1 MNYVGQEIQD
11 FTVKA
16 YHQGELKDVA
26 KKDVLGRWSVFFFY
40 PADFT
45 FVCPTELEDLQAN
58 YEQFKAANAEVYSV
72 SEDTE
77 FVHKAWAET
86 SEGIGKLEYPM
97 LADPAGK
104 LARAF
109 DVLDEEL
116 GQAYRAVFL
125 VDPDGVV
132 QSYTI
137 NNMGIGRNASEVLRT
152 LQAAQFVR
160 AHGDQVCPAKWHPGE
175 ATLTPSLDLVGK
187 L

>member
-1 MNYVGQEIQD
+1 
-11 FTVKA
+11 
-16 YHQGELKDVA
+16 
-26 KKDVLGRWSVFFFY
+26 
-40 PADFT
+40 
-45 FVCPTELEDLQAN
+45 
-58 YEQFKAANAEVYSV
+58 
-72 SEDTE
+72 
-77 FVHKAWAET
+77 
-86 SEGIGKLEYPM
+86 M

-109 DVLDEEL
+109 DVLDEDL